1 MSKFCGG
8 TESLLSD
15 GRKFCEWHFT
25 KLGLLLFLSAPFC
38 RSQDASCKAVADAQ
52 ILLAKTLHHVVS
64 TDARPGRTVNSE
76 SISTPGGVFWGSN
89 GIWHRSTSSM
99 QEFSRATAD
108 ALKEL
113 RGCNRVGDELVDA
126 RPVTKYTM
134 HNAAS
139 GGDETVW
146 IAKGSGLPLKT
157 EALIE
162 SRRISS
168 RYDCSN
174 IQPPANVR

>member
-1 MSKFCGG
+1 MIKCFRKFG
-8 TESLLSD
+8 SLLSA
-15 GRKFCEWHFT
+15 GRERREHFA
-25 KLGLLLFLSAPFC
+25 KLALLFLLSAPFC
-38 RSQDASCKAVADAQ
+38 SSQDASCKAVADAQ
-52 ILLAKTLHHVVS
+52 ILLAKTPHHVVS
-64 TDARPGRTVNSE
+64 TDVRPGRTLNSE

-89 GIWHRSTSSM
+89 GTWHRSTSSM

-113 RGCNRVGDELVDA
+113 RGCNRVGDELIDA
-126 RPVTKYTM
+126 RPVTKYTL
-134 HNAAS
+134 HNAES
-139 GGDETVW
+139 GGDETMW
-146 IAKGSGLPLKT
+146 IAKGSGLPLNT

-168 RYDCSN
+168 RYDYSN